1 MMPMCSALSVSAE
14 HAPLWCVPGGL
25 SSGCRMSN
33 GVAINRGDGSA
44 CVWLVCVSG
53 RGCGMAWRGVLE
65 ALASCM
71 CESDGLRCLRT
82 WSRCS
87 VAVLGPG
94 GDEVVLSWHGAQKL
108 NKMV

>member
-1 MMPMCSALSVSAE
+1 MLHFGACLVGFPAAVECQT
-14 HAPLWCVPGGL
+14 
-25 SSGCRMSN
+25 
-33 GVAINRGDGSA
+33 GVAIKRGDGSA

-53 RGCGMAWRGVLE
+53 RGCGMAWRGMLE

-82 WSRCS
+82 WSQCS
-87 VAVLGPG
+87 VAVLGSG
-94 GDEVVLSWHGAQKL
+94 GAEVVLSWHGAQKL